1 MRFSRPTVCLALLSG
16 LLLWPLEGAAA
27 PRQEP
32 PRPVFESEAELV
44 LVDVRV
50 TRDGVPVP
58 GLREEDF
65 TILEDGVEKPVV
77 LLEEVWA
84 PGVERPSDAGEYV
97 VLPRLLVFVMDER
110 HMRPDQAERTKEA
123 LLAFLDSGARD
134 GDRVA
139 VVSTATGGMAGTQLP
154 EGRASLDA
162 FIRSLKGRYQ
172 RPQFESLSE
181 AEALR
186 IVKGDSGTKTAV
198 AQRLLSDGTIFQTP
212 RSGDLQMQA
221 EREANRLALR
231 VHSEAEERC
240 RASLDV
246 LARALEWSS
255 QWRGRKAFAFVSGGF
270 FYDPAV
276 PEFYTIARLAQRAN
290 GTVSFLDA
298 RRLGE
303 PRGGAEQGGAEIL
316 TSLSEAQA
324 DTFDES
330 RGTEV
335 VASESGGFIVRNTN
349 DLEGGLERMARDV
362 DAYYLIG
369 YEPPAEPRKLKE
381 LRRIEVKVAV
391 PGVEVRHRKG
401 Y

>member
-1 MRFSRPTVCLALLSG
+1 
-16 LLLWPLEGAAA
+16 
-27 PRQEP
+27 
-32 PRPVFESEAELV
+32 V

-58 GLREEDF
+58 GLRKEDF

-84 PGVERPSDAGEYV
+84 PGVERPTEAGEYV
-97 VLPRLLVFVMDER
+97 VLPRLLVFVVDER
-110 HMRPDQAERTKEA
+110 HMRPDQAERAKEA
-123 LLAFLDSGARD
+123 LLAFLDSGARP

-162 FIRSLKGRYQ
+162 FIRGLKGRYQ
-172 RPQFESLSE
+172 APQFESLSE

-186 IVKGDSGTKTAV
+186 IVKGDPGTKTAV
-198 AQRLLSDGTIFQTP
+198 AQRLLSDGTIFVSP
-212 RSGDLQMQA
+212 RSGDMQMQA

-231 VHSEAEERC
+231 VHAEAEERC

-255 QWRGRKAFAFVSGGF
+255 QWRGRKAFVFLSGGF

-303 PRGGAEQGGAEIL
+303 PRAGAEQGSAEIL
-316 TSLSEAQA
+316 TSLSESQA
-324 DTFDES
+324 DVFDES

-335 VASESGGFIVRNTN
+335 VASESGGFIVRNSN
-349 DLEGGLERMARDV
+349 DLEGGLERVARDV

-369 YEPPAEPRKLKE
+369 YEPPDEPRKLKE